1 MYGEREGVYMEGV
14 ECACMGRGCV
24 YGRGGVHAAPSKV
37 EAHAPNPRNVTEL
50 RSFFGMINYYGKFI
64 PNLSSIYHPL
74 NNLLWARQKWKWTK

>member
-1 MYGEREGVYMEGV
+1 MQNAMEYLGHRV
-14 ECACMGRGCV
+14 NAQ
-24 YGRGGVHAAPSKV
+24 GVHAAPSKV
-37 EAHAPNPRNVTEL
+37 EAHAPNPCNVTEL